1 LHVHGLHWG
10 VAALHED
17 VDTAAKKEKIINAF
31 AADPIS
37 FLCGK
42 VKPSKYAFCRNLIW
56 YCSQI
61 SSIENGAVEILKFEP
76 TRAKE
81 LCFNLNMQ

>member
-1 LHVHGLHWG
+1 MQWG
-10 VAALHED
+10 VAALYED
-17 VDTAAKKEKIINAF
+17 DVTAAKKEKIVKAF

-37 FLCGK
+37 FLSGK
-42 VKPSKYAFCRNLIW
+42 VNWCQFAFSRILMW

-61 SSIENGAVEILKFEP
+61 SSIEHGAIEILKFEP

-81 LCFNLNMQ
+81 MCFTFQMQ